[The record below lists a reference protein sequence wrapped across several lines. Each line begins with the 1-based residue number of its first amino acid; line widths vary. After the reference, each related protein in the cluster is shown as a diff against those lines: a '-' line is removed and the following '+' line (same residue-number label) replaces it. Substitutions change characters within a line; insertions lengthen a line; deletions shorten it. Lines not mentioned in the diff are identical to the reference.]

1 MLSAA
6 LLTAG
11 QYAGA
16 IVVLVSVVVIMWRA
30 VKFFNRY
37 EERADKIE
45 KIVVAAA
52 DQLTILGSLQDLIDQ
67 PMMMLDEHG
76 FVIAINM
83 ATHRLLGYSVE
94 DLKNGHFKPR
104 LDWGSQQAW
113 ASAMKDKR
121 LFERVC
127 KLVSSDGTQLTVT
140 LIAKPIRTETKF
152 LGYRCSIDPMMGD
165 AVQES

>member
-11 QYAGA
+11 KYAGA
-16 IVVLVSVVVIMWRA
+16 IVVLVSLIVMMWRA

-45 KIVVAAA
+45 KIVIAAS

-67 PMMMLDEHG
+67 PLMMLDENG
-76 FVIAINM
+76 FVTSVNM

-94 DLKNGHFKPR
+94 DLQNGHFKPR

-113 ASAMKDKR
+113 ASAIKDRR

-127 KLVSSDGTQLTVT
+127 RIVSSDGKPLKVT

-152 LGYRCSIDPMMGD
+152 LGYRCSIDHMGD
-165 AVQES
+165 ALEES